1 MSIKINKYKFWVVFI
16 VLLGIYLR
24 LNAYLANPSLWH
36 DECALALN
44 IQNKSYSQL
53 FGVLDFVQV
62 APPFFTVLTK
72 FLTQIFGYSELM
84 FRFIP
89 FLVGCLSVV
98 GFYFLSEKTLKSKI
112 AVLLSTLFFALN
124 DILINYSIEFKP
136 YELDVF
142 FTIIC
147 LLFFIDFK
155 IEKFSLRTLVMFG
168 FGLALIPWFSFA
180 PLFVL
185 GACFLNLFVRNHKE
199 NLLKKLALFLPV
211 AVSIALYL
219 IVYVS
224 SNYTQSSMVQS
235 WEVHNAFMTFNFVHN
250 FELLVNVLK
259 SLFFPINYIL
269 FFVILF
275 FWGLFEFGKTNPR
288 VFWLFLVVLI
298 SPIIASFLE
307 LYPYSARLVMFLVPI
322 YLLCITK
329 PLGPIDARY
338 KAKSA
343 VIILLL
349 LSMFSQLLM
358 AYKYSNKAYITKLE
372 YPREMIEY
380 IAKHSQKIDKIFV
393 NNASNV
399 EFLYYNSIYK
409 LPNEVVIE
417 NSAHYSKMDI
427 IKFVGGLEKGTYWF
441 YFPWNLMSPSEL
453 QELSKI
459 PRVRILYKYAKDR
472 SILLYLEVK

>member
-1 MSIKINKYKFWVVFI
+1 MSIKINKYKFGIVFI

-44 IQNKSYSQL
+44 IQNKSYLQL

-62 APPFFTVLTK
+62 VPPFFTVLTK
-72 FLTQIFGYSELM
+72 FLTQVFGYSERV
-84 FRFIP
+84 FRFLP
-89 FLVGCLSVV
+89 FVAGCLSVI
-98 GFYFLSEKTLKSKI
+98 GFYFLSEKTLKSKA

-155 IEKFSLRTLVMFG
+155 IEKFSVKKLVLCG
-168 FGLALIPWFSFA
+168 LGLALIPWFSFA
-180 PLFVL
+180 PMFVL
-185 GACFLNLFVRNHKE
+185 GACFLNLFARNYKD
-199 NLLKKLALFLPV
+199 NLLKKFALFLPV
-211 AVSIALYL
+211 AISIGLYL

-224 SNYTQSSMVQS
+224 SNYSGSTMVAS
-235 WEVHNAFMTFNFVHN
+235 WEIHNAFMSFNWVHD
-250 FELLVNVLK
+250 FSLIIKVLR
-259 SLFFPINYIL
+259 SLFFPINLVL

-275 FWGLFEFGKTNPR
+275 FWGLFDFRKCNSNT
-288 VFWLFLVVLI
+288 FWLFLIILS
-298 SPIIASFLE
+298 SPILAAFLK

-322 YLLCITK
+322 YLLCVVK
-329 PLGPIDARY
+329 PLELISVKYR
-338 KAKSA
+338 AKSA
-343 VIILLL
+343 LIIFLL
-349 LSMFSQLLM
+349 LSMFSQILM
-358 AYKYSNKAYITKLE
+358 AYKYTHKSYITKLE

-380 IAKHSQKIDKIFV
+380 IAKHSQKSDKIFV

-409 LPNEVVIE
+409 IPNDIVIE

-427 IKFVGGLEKGTYWF
+427 LKFVGGLDKGTYWF

-453 QELSKI
+453 QELIKM
-459 PRVRILYKYAKDR
+459 PRVNILYKYEKDR
-472 SILLYLEVK
+472 SLLFYFKL